1 MKILMLLEA
10 DFPPDIRVEN
20 EISALATA
28 GHEVH
33 LACYTRS
40 GRPER
45 DIYNKAVIYRRKISP
60 FIYKSSVGCL
70 KFPFYFNFWRKFLI
84 EVVSS
89 ARFDAVHVHDL
100 PLSLLGLELKKALG
114 IPLIIDLHEN
124 WPALVKTSRHTTTLL
139 GRFLSPYKKWVKYE
153 KKMLAN
159 ADRIITVVEE
169 ARDRVVSLGTDPCKI
184 IIVSNTI
191 NTETI
196 KIINRIKDD
205 EVFTLFY
212 GGGINHHRGLQV
224 VLEAVRILHDS
235 ELPVRFIIV
244 GDGSYRK
251 ELEKLA
257 DRLGI
262 KPLVSFTGRKP
273 YNEMMEI
280 LSLSDAAIIPH
291 LRTDNNDASS
301 PNKLYQY
308 MYLGKPVITS
318 DCLSLRRIVNE
329 TGAGFVYKNDSPDD
343 LAKLIIN
350 IRSDKSLLESSGR
363 NGIKAVLEKY
373 NWKNDSRR
381 LTEMYAQL
389 EKEIISEKRNPE
401 KREA

>member
-20 EISALATA
+20 EILALTGAEN
-28 GHEVH
+28 EVH
-33 LACYTRS
+33 LACYTKT

-45 DIYNKAVIYRRKISP
+45 DTWGKAVIYRKKISQ

-84 EVVSS
+84 EVVSTTK
-89 ARFDAVHVHDL
+89 FDAVHVHDL

-124 WPALVKTSRHTTTLL
+124 WPSLVKTSKHTRTLL
-139 GRFLSPYKKWVKYE
+139 GRFLSPYNKWVKYE
-153 KKMLAN
+153 KKMLMN
-159 ADRIITVVEE
+159 ADRIITVIEE
-169 ARDRVVSLGTDPCKI
+169 ARERVINLDVDPEKV

-196 KIINRIKDD
+196 KINSTSKKDD
-205 EVFTLFY
+205 AFALFY
-212 GGGINHHRGLQV
+212 GGGINQHRGLQV
-224 VLEAVRILHDS
+224 VLEAVKILHES
-235 ELPVRFIIV
+235 EIQVRFIIV

-251 ELEKLA
+251 DLEKLA
-257 DRLGI
+257 ERLGI
-262 KPLVSFTGRKP
+262 GSLVNFTGRKS

-280 LSLSDAAIIPH
+280 LSSSDAAVIPH

-308 MYLGKPVITS
+308 MYLGKPVITA
-318 DCLSLRRIVNE
+318 DCLSLKRIVTE

-350 IRSDKSLLESSGR
+350 IRSDKSRLEEAGR
-363 NGIKAVLEKY
+363 NGTKAVLEKY
-373 NWKNDSRR
+373 NWNNDSKR
-381 LTEMYAQL
+381 LTEMYSKL
-389 EKEIISEKRNPE
+389 EQEIIGNRKNPE
-401 KREA
+401 KTKA